1 MPPRPYVELR
11 AWLHPAFDR
20 RRILGT
26 NSLEVT
32 LFFVADLAYRGGPIL
47 ATADRSAFPAGS
59 MGLVVTC
66 VLLLGL
72 LERRHRTVLGM
83 GVDSLAILVVYAT
96 GLTGLY
102 YIR

>member
-1 MPPRPYVELR
+1 M
-11 AWLHPAFDR
+11 
-20 RRILGT
+20 
-26 NSLEVT
+26 T

-47 ATADRSAFPAGS
+47 ATADRSAFLAGS